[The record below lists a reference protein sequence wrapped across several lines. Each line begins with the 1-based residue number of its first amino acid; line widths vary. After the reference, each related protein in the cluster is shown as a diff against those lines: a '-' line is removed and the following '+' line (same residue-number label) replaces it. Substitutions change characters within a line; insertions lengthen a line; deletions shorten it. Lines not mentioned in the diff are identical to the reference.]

1 MNIILFGGTGTIGQ
15 RIYSESVARDHRVSV
30 FVRPGR
36 EIQLSPPPAKVFE
49 GDLAKVDDVV
59 AAVDGQS
66 AVVSAL
72 GPRGEVGTWVRTT
85 YETLAAGLTKA
96 GVRRLMVVGGAGS
109 LELAPGKLLYDS
121 PQFPKEWLAIAKA
134 HGAVLEFLKTTDLDW
149 TYISPDAFIHP
160 GERTGRYRR
169 GENQLLTDANG
180 KSEISAED
188 YAVGLIDELETA
200 QALRKRITF
209 AW

>member
-15 RIYSESVARDHRVSV
+15 RIYSEAVSRDHQVTL

-36 EIQLSPPPAKVFE
+36 EIQLSPPPASVFK

-59 AAVDGQS
+59 AAVLGQS

-72 GPRGEVGTWVRTT
+72 GPRGEVSTLVQT
-85 YETLAAGLTKA
+85 YETLVAGLTKA
-96 GVRRLMVVGGAGS
+96 GVRRLLVVGGAGS
-109 LELAPGKLLYDS
+109 LEMAPGKPLYDS
-121 PQFPKEWLAIAKA
+121 PQFPKEALPIAKA
-134 HGAVLEFLKTTDLDW
+134 HGEVLEFLKTTDLDW
-149 TYISPDAFIHP
+149 TYISPPALIEP
-160 GERTGRYRR
+160 GERTGHYRR

-200 QALRKRITF
+200 QAFRKRITF

>member
-15 RIYSESVARDHRVSV
+15 RIYAEAVSREHQVSV

-36 EIQLSPPPAKVFE
+36 DIQLSPPPAKVFE
-49 GDLAKVDDVV
+49 GDLEKADDVA
-59 AAVDGQS
+59 AAVVGQS

-72 GPRGEVGTWVRTT
+72 GPRGDVSTLVET

-96 GVRRLMVVGGAGS
+96 RMRRLLVVGGVGS
-109 LELAPGKLLYDS
+109 LELAPGKPLYDS

-134 HGAVLEFLKTTDLDW
+134 HGEVLEFLKTTDLDW
-149 TYISPDAFIHP
+149 TYISPPALIQP
-160 GERTGRYRR
+160 GQRTGHYRC

-188 YAVGLIDELETA
+188 YAIGLIDELESA
-200 QALRKRITF
+200 EALRKRITF

>member
-15 RIYSESVARDHRVSV
+15 RIYSEAVSRDHQVSV

-36 EIQLSPPPAKVFE
+36 EIQLSPSPAKVFE
-49 GDLAKVDDVV
+49 GDLAKADQV
-59 AAVDGQS
+59 AAAVRGQS

-72 GPRGEVGTWVRTT
+72 GPRGDVSTLVPV

-96 GVRRLMVVGGAGS
+96 GTRRLLVVGGAGS
-109 LELAPGKLLYDS
+109 LEVAPGKPLYDS

-134 HGAVLEFLKTTDLDW
+134 HGEVLEFLKTTDLDW
-149 TYISPDAFIHP
+149 TYISPPALIQP
-160 GERTGRYRR
+160 GQRTGRYRR

-200 QALRKRITF
+200 QALRKQITF

>member
-15 RIYSESVARDHRVSV
+15 RIYSEAVSRGHPVAV

-36 EIQLSPPPAKVFE
+36 EIQLSPPPAKVFN
-49 GDLAKVDDVV
+49 GDLAKVDDVA
-59 AAVDGQS
+59 AAVRGQS

-72 GPRGEVGTWVRTT
+72 GPRGDVSTLVQT

-96 GVRRLMVVGGAGS
+96 GVRRLLVVGGAGS
-109 LELAPGKLLYDS
+109 LELAPGKPLFDS
-121 PQFPKEWLAIAKA
+121 PQFPQEWLAIGKA
-134 HGAVLEFLKTTDLDW
+134 HGEVLEFLKTTDLDW
-149 TYISPDAFIHP
+149 TYISPPALIQP
-160 GERTGRYRR
+160 GERTGHYRR
-169 GENQLLTDANG
+169 GENQLLTDAKG
-180 KSEISAED
+180 RSEISAED

>member
-1 MNIILFGGTGTIGQ
+1 MNIILLGGTGMIGQ
-15 RIYSESVARDHRVSV
+15 RIYSEAVSRDHQVAL

-36 EIQLSPPPAKVFE
+36 EIQLSPPPARVFE
-49 GDLAKVDDVV
+49 GDLAKADDVA
-59 AAVDGQS
+59 AAVRGQS

-72 GPRGEVGTWVRTT
+72 GPQGDVNALLPI

-96 GVRRLMVVGGAGS
+96 GVRRLLVVGGAGS
-109 LELAPGKLLYDS
+109 LELAPGKALYDS
-121 PQFPKEWLAIAKA
+121 PQFPKEVLPIAKA
-134 HGAVLEFLKTTDLDW
+134 HGEVLEFLKTTDLDW
-149 TYISPDAFIHP
+149 TYISPPVLIQP
-160 GERTGRYRR
+160 GQRTGRYRR

-188 YAVGLIDELETA
+188 YAVGLIEELETA

>member
-1 MNIILFGGTGTIGQ
+1 MKIILFGGTGTIGQ
-15 RIYSESVARDHRVSV
+15 RIYSEAVSRGHQVAV

-36 EIQLSPPPAKVFE
+36 EIQLSPPPAKVIE
-49 GDLAKVDDVV
+49 GDLAKADDIG
-59 AAVDGQS
+59 AAVQGQS

-72 GPRGEVGTWVRTT
+72 GPRGDDSIIVRT
-85 YETLAAGLTKA
+85 YETLTAGLTEA
-96 GVRRLMVVGGAGS
+96 GVRRLLVVGGAGS
-109 LELAPGKLLYDS
+109 LEIAPGKLLFDS
-121 PQFPKEWLAIAKA
+121 PQFPKEWLPIAKA
-134 HGAVLEFLKTTDLDW
+134 HGAVLEFLRTTDLDW
-149 TYISPDAFIHP
+149 TYISPPALIHP
-160 GERTGRYRR
+160 GQRTGHYRR

-200 QALRKRITF
+200 QAIRKRITF

>member
-1 MNIILFGGTGTIGQ
+1 MNIILFGGTGTIGE
-15 RIYSESVARDHRVSV
+15 RIYSEAVSRDHQVTL

-36 EIQLSPPPAKVFE
+36 EIQLSPPPASVLK

-59 AAVDGQS
+59 AAVLGQS

-72 GPRGEVGTWVRTT
+72 GPRGEVSTLVQT
-85 YETLAAGLTKA
+85 YETLVAGLTKA
-96 GVRRLMVVGGAGS
+96 GVRRLLVVGGAGS
-109 LELAPGKLLYDS
+109 LEMAPGKPLYDS
-121 PQFPKEWLAIAKA
+121 PQFPKEALPIAKA
-134 HGAVLEFLKTTDLDW
+134 QGEVLEFLKTTDLDW
-149 TYISPDAFIHP
+149 TYISPPALIEP
-160 GERTGRYRR
+160 GERTGHYRR

>member
-1 MNIILFGGTGTIGQ
+1 MNIILFGGTGTIGE
-15 RIYSESVARDHRVSV
+15 RIYSEAVSRNHQV
-30 FVRPGR
+30 TLFVRPGR
-36 EIQLSPPPAKVFE
+36 EIQLSPPPASVLK

-59 AAVDGQS
+59 AAVLGQS

-72 GPRGEVGTWVRTT
+72 GPRGEVSTLVQT
-85 YETLAAGLTKA
+85 YETLVAGLTKA
-96 GVRRLMVVGGAGS
+96 GVRRLLVVGGAGS
-109 LELAPGKLLYDS
+109 LEMAPGKPLYDS
-121 PQFPKEWLAIAKA
+121 PQFPKEALPIAKA
-134 HGAVLEFLKTTDLDW
+134 QGEVLEFLKTTDLDW
-149 TYISPDAFIHP
+149 TYISPPALIEP
-160 GERTGRYRR
+160 GERTGHYRR

>member
-1 MNIILFGGTGTIGQ
+1 MNIILFGGTGTIGE
-15 RIYSESVARDHRVSV
+15 RIYSEAVSRDHQVTL

-36 EIQLSPPPAKVFE
+36 EIQLSPPPASVFK

-59 AAVDGQS
+59 AAVLGQS

-72 GPRGEVGTWVRTT
+72 GPRGEVSTLVQT
-85 YETLAAGLTKA
+85 YETLVAGLTKA
-96 GVRRLMVVGGAGS
+96 GVRRLLVVGGAGS
-109 LELAPGKLLYDS
+109 LEMAPGKPLYDS
-121 PQFPKEWLAIAKA
+121 PQFPKEALPIAKA
-134 HGAVLEFLKTTDLDW
+134 HGEVLEFLKTTDLDW
-149 TYISPDAFIHP
+149 TYISPPALIEP
-160 GERTGRYRR
+160 GERTGHYRR

>member
-15 RIYSESVARDHRVSV
+15 RIYSEAVSRGHQVAV

-36 EIQLSPPPAKVFE
+36 EIQLSPRPAKVIE
-49 GDLAKVDDVV
+49 GDLAKADDIA
-59 AAVDGQS
+59 AAVHGQS

-72 GPRGEVGTWVRTT
+72 GPRG
-85 YETLAAGLTKA
+85 
-96 GVRRLMVVGGAGS
+96 
-109 LELAPGKLLYDS
+109 D
-121 PQFPKEWLAIAKA
+121 
-134 HGAVLEFLKTTDLDW
+134 
-149 TYISPDAFIHP
+149 
-160 GERTGRYRR
+160 
-169 GENQLLTDANG
+169 DANG